1 MTKDIDYRDVLNWHG
16 SDHGVEE
23 LAKVI
28 ADVVNG
34 DYWLEWLRNDI
45 ITYKE
50 DSKETTQI
58 ISEQEGEID
67 DE

>member
-1 MTKDIDYRDVLNWHG
+1 MSKDIDYRDVLNWHG

-50 DSKETTQI
+50 DSNGITKK
-58 ISEQEGEID
+58 GM
-67 DE
+67 